1 MYTDIKRYFRSKEAA
16 EELSFTVQWARTV
29 QGAAAPDTN
38 TLWRRIMQAFHHHT
52 YCCKYIILS
61 FGWLKTLKKRTLKK
75 FTFKIGSINTI
86 TKPKLTKNWPFMYHS
101 LNFRSTVWCLLNKF
115 RSNGSEPTCSL
126 KRLRLLRKSND
137 CSITFPTKHRPES
150 RWGVQEGDMA
160 SASYCPGN
168 KTVRSGQ

>member
-38 TLWRRIMQAFHHHT
+38 TLWRRIMQAFHHQT
-52 YCCKYIILS
+52 YCCKYIILTFS
-61 FGWLKTLKKRTLKK
+61 WLTSLKKLTLKK
-75 FTFKIGSINTI
+75 FTFKIGSINTNYK
-86 TKPKLTKNWPFMYHS
+86 TKTDKELTI
-101 LNFRSTVWCLLNKF
+101 TVWCLLNKF
-115 RSNGSEPTCSL
+115 RSNGIEPTCSL
-126 KRLRLLRKSND
+126 KRLRLLRESNY
-137 CSITFPTKHRPES
+137 CSITFPSKHRPES